1 MNEKRVNEM
10 LSDRQAIPWCEPGAG
25 LRERILGAIAAE
37 DVARHG
43 RFQLYGRLRLAAA
56 ACLVIGVGAII
67 AFSLSQRP
75 STQAAASVQ
84 IDPSPLFTPALRR
97 LTESADASMNQE
109 ARTLLDDADRMT
121 QRVIAQLPFTGT
133 R

>member
-1 MNEKRVNEM
+1 MNEKRVDAM
-10 LSDRQAIPWCEPGAG
+10 LSDRRAIPWCEPRAG
-25 LRERILGAIAAE
+25 LRERILGAVAA
-37 DVARHG
+37 DGAARHG
-43 RFQLYGRLRLAAA
+43 RSQLYGRLRLAAA
-56 ACLVIGVGAII
+56 ACLAIGAGAVIV
-67 AFSLSQRP
+67 FSP
-75 STQAAASVQ
+75 SHKPAQAVASVQ